1 MRMGHMLKKSILC
14 VGAVF
19 ALTIFG
25 GTTSSNASAP
35 LATTRVISAPPGFA
49 QACAKYIWLCTSG
62 TRAVQSAKVDR
73 SVLARVNGSVNAA
86 IRPLDDRVN
95 YGKNE
100 FWTLPENGSG
110 DCEDYAL
117 LKKKRLLERGV
128 PASAMALAVVLD
140 RRGNNH
146 VVLIVRTGDADLVLD
161 NLTSSIKSWNSTG
174 YTFLARQS
182 FENKRTWKVA
192 LAGPRAQQVA
202 QGSRK
207 NLARPA
213 AAFHSLS
220 FMDGR

>member
-1 MRMGHMLKKSILC
+1 MLRKSILC
-14 VGAVF
+14 AGAVI
-19 ALTIFG
+19 AMAMLG
-25 GTTSSNASAP
+25 GTTASIAGAP
-35 LATTRVISAPPGFA
+35 LNATRVIAAPPGFA
-49 QACAKYIWLCTSG
+49 QACAKYNWLCASG
-62 TRAVQSAKVDR
+62 TRATQRANVDR
-73 SVLARVNGSVNAA
+73 SVLARVNSSVNAA

-100 FWTLPENGSG
+100 FWTLPDNGAG

-117 LKKKRLLERGV
+117 LKKKRLLEIGV

-146 VVLIVRTGDADLVLD
+146 VVLIVRTGSGDLVLD
-161 NLTSSIKSWNSTG
+161 NLTTSIKSWSSTG

-182 FENKRTWKVA
+182 FENKGAWKVA

-213 AAFHSLS
+213 AALHPLS